1 MQWQWPGTV
10 CNVCCVIY
18 DVLTPA
24 SPSPIPGH
32 QTITTTHNSAVVVVT
47 MPQHHTE
54 TLHTL
59 AIVHTAYNN
68 HALRHESEGFICFGT
83 FQSAAAE
90 TPDAPYSVTEE
101 KLQECRHGDNDE
113 DCFLLLLVPV
123 FREGGRGGETGETQ
137 SSQGS
142 YI

>member
-1 MQWQWPGTV
+1 MQKWTWHLWQWAGTV

-68 HALRHESEGFICFGT
+68 CAVRHESEGFICLGT
-83 FQSAAAE
+83 FQSATAE

-101 KLQECRHGDNDE
+101 KLQ
-113 DCFLLLLVPV
+113 
-123 FREGGRGGETGETQ
+123 
-137 SSQGS
+137 
-142 YI
+142 